1 MRSAVASVFGALVVL
16 LSVSVSVSAQTAAPP
31 PDSVTEVLRQKA
43 RQGMQQEYEA
53 SRKKHMA
60 WHKAQN
66 DTWAW
71 DVFEVTTGP
80 DTGSYIIASGN
91 HQWKEMEQWEAKMGD
106 ADTADSRASMGGA
119 IDGTQR
125 AYWTQLNSI
134 SRLPPPDERQPLL
147 TVTYYRVKPGSDAAL
162 RAAIGKVNAA
172 LDAGKFPLRTIWYV
186 LSNGGAGPTYAVVA
200 PRAGLG
206 EMAPSP
212 SLLEVL
218 EKQLGKPAAD
228 ALAKSFFDNVVSTN
242 SEMLRR
248 RTDLSYIPN

>member
-1 MRSAVASVFGALVVL
+1 MRSSVVSATGALVVL
-16 LSVSVSVSAQTAAPP
+16 VSVSVSAQTAP

-53 SRKKHMA
+53 GRKKHMA

-66 DTWAW
+66 DPWTWE
-71 DVFEVTTGP
+71 VFEITTGP
-80 DTGSYIIASGN
+80 DTGGYLIASGN
-91 HQWKEMEQWEAKMGD
+91 HQWKDMEQWEAKMAD
-106 ADTADSRASMGGA
+106 ADNADSRASMGAA
-119 IDGTQR
+119 IASTQR

-134 SRLPPPDERQPLL
+134 SRLPAADERQPLL
-147 TVTYYRVKPGSDAAL
+147 TLTFYRVKPGSDAAL
-162 RAAIGKVNAA
+162 RDAIGKINVA
-172 LDAGKFPLRTIWYV
+172 LDAEKFPLHTIWYV

-218 EKQLGKPAAD
+218 QKQLGKPGAD
-228 ALAKSFFDNVVSTN
+228 ALVKSFFDNVVSTD
-242 SEMLRR
+242 SEMLRLR
-248 RTDLSYIPN
+248 PDLSYLPN